1 MGKNKI
7 LIKFIVFLLGFSNL
21 SGQEL
26 AVKVLERVRENAFS
40 LENVYYKFEISSKFE
55 NNILPISGEFYVKQR
70 SYFIDTNEIDQ
81 IYDGERFYTIIH
93 ENKEII
99 ISTTNSSFFNFSPN
113 QIFNYFLTGFD
124 LKKQNI
130 SNEFDLIIAESKEKD
145 KIIYNLFIN
154 SNLSIER
161 IEMIEKETGEE
172 INKFLTLTYDYNLN
186 LPLTLFKFD
195 KEFYKDYIIVTENWK
210 YLTDTY

>member
-7 LIKFIVFLLGFSNL
+7 LIKFIIILLGFSNL
-21 SGQEL
+21 SAQEAAL
-26 AVKVLERVRENAFS
+26 EVLERVRENAFS

-55 NNILPISGEFYVKQR
+55 NNILPISGEFYIKQG
-70 SYFIDTNEIDQ
+70 SYFIDTNEVDQ
-81 IYDGERFYTIIH
+81 LYDGERFYTIIH

-113 QIFNYFLTGFD
+113 QIFNYFLKGFD

-130 SNEFDLIIAESKEKD
+130 SDEFDLIEAESKED

-154 SNLSIER
+154 SDLSIER
-161 IEMIEKETGEE
+161 IEMIEKETGNQ
-172 INKFLTLTYDYNLN
+172 INTFLTLTYDYNLN
-186 LPLTLFKFD
+186 VPFSLFKFELND
-195 KEFYKDYIIVTENWK
+195 YKNYLIVTEN
-210 YLTDTY
+210 

>member
-1 MGKNKI
+1 VGKNKI
-7 LIKFIVFLLGFSNL
+7 LIKFIIILLGFSNL
-21 SGQEL
+21 SAQED
-26 AVKVLERVRENAFS
+26 AVKVLERVKENAFS

-55 NNILPISGEFYVKQR
+55 NTILPISGEFYIKQG
-70 SYFIDTNEIDQ
+70 SYLIDTNEVDQ

-99 ISTTNSSFFNFSPN
+99 ISTENTSFYNFSPS
-113 QIFNYFLTGFD
+113 QIFNYFLKGFD

-130 SNEFDLIIAESKEKD
+130 SDDFELIVAESKEED

-172 INKFLTLTYDYNLN
+172 INRFLTLTYDYNLN
-186 LPLTLFKFD
+186 LPLSLFKFD
-195 KEFYKDYIIVTENWK
+195 IQSYKDYIIVTEN
-210 YLTDTY
+210 

>member
-1 MGKNKI
+1 VGKNKI
-7 LIKFIVFLLGFSNL
+7 LLKFIVFLLGFSNL
-21 SGQEL
+21 SAQED

-40 LENVYYKFEISSKFE
+40 LENVYYKFEISSKFK
-55 NNILPISGEFYVKQR
+55 NTILPISGEFYIKQG
-70 SYFIDTNEIDQ
+70 SYLIDTNEVDQ

-99 ISTTNSSFFNFSPN
+99 ISTENTSFFNFSPN
-113 QIFNYFLTGFD
+113 QIFNYFLKGFD

-130 SNEFDLIIAESKEKD
+130 SDDFDLILAESKED

-154 SNLSIER
+154 SNLSIEK

-172 INKFLTLTYDYNLN
+172 INRFLTLTYDYNLI
-186 LPLTLFKFD
+186 LPLSLFKFD
-195 KEFYKDYIIVTENWK
+195 IQFYKDYIIVTEN
-210 YLTDTY
+210 

>member
-1 MGKNKI
+1 VGKNKI

-21 SGQEL
+21 SAQEA

-40 LENVYYKFEISSKFE
+40 LENVYYKFEITSKFE

-113 QIFNYFLTGFD
+113 QIFNYFLKGFD

-130 SNEFDLIIAESKEKD
+130 SDEFDLIEAESKED

-154 SNLSIER
+154 SDLSIER

-186 LPLTLFKFD
+186 LPLSLFKFD
-195 KEFYKDYIIVTENWK
+195 KQFYKDYITVTEN
-210 YLTDTY
+210 

>member
-21 SGQEL
+21 SAQEA

-55 NNILPISGEFYVKQR
+55 NNILPISGEFYVKKG
-70 SYFIDTNEIDQ
+70 SFFIDTNEIDQ

-113 QIFNYFLTGFD
+113 QIFNYFLKGFD

-130 SNEFDLIIAESKEKD
+130 SDDFDLILAESKED

-172 INKFLTLTYDYNLN
+172 INRFLTLTYDYNLN
-186 LPLTLFKFD
+186 LPLSLFKFD
-195 KEFYKDYIIVTENWK
+195 KQFYKDYIIVTEN
-210 YLTDTY
+210 

>member
-1 MGKNKI
+1 MVKNKI
-7 LIKFIVFLLGFSNL
+7 LIKFIVILLGFSNL
-21 SGQEL
+21 SAQEP
-26 AVKVLERVRENAFS
+26 AIDILERVRENAFS

-55 NNILPISGEFYVKQR
+55 NNILPISGEFYVKQG

-113 QIFNYFLTGFD
+113 QIFNYFLKGFD

-130 SNEFDLIIAESKEKD
+130 SDEFNFIEAESKEED

-186 LPLTLFKFD
+186 LPLSLFKFD
-195 KEFYKDYIIVTENWK
+195 KKFYKGYIIVTEN
-210 YLTDTY
+210 

>member
-1 MGKNKI
+1 VGKNKI

-21 SGQEL
+21 SAQEE

-55 NNILPISGEFYVKQR
+55 NNILPISGEFYVKQG
-70 SYFIDTNEIDQ
+70 SFFIDTNEIDQ

-113 QIFNYFLTGFD
+113 QIFNYFLKGFD

-130 SNEFDLIIAESKEKD
+130 SDEFDLIEAESKED

-154 SNLSIER
+154 SDLSIER

-186 LPLTLFKFD
+186 LPLSLFKFD
-195 KEFYKDYIIVTENWK
+195 KQFYKDYITVTEN
-210 YLTDTY
+210 

>member
-7 LIKFIVFLLGFSNL
+7 LIKFIIILLGFSNL
-21 SGQEL
+21 SAQED

-55 NNILPISGEFYVKQR
+55 NTLPISGEFYIKQG
-70 SYFIDTNEIDQ
+70 SYLIDTNEVDQ

-99 ISTTNSSFFNFSPN
+99 ISTENTSFFNFSPN
-113 QIFNYFLTGFD
+113 QIFNYFLKGFD

-130 SNEFDLIIAESKEKD
+130 SDDFDLILAESKED

-154 SNLSIER
+154 SNLSIEK

-172 INKFLTLTYDYNLN
+172 INRFLTLTYDYNLI
-186 LPLTLFKFD
+186 LPLSLFKFD
-195 KEFYKDYIIVTENWK
+195 IQFYKDYIIVTEN
-210 YLTDTY
+210 

>member
-7 LIKFIVFLLGFSNL
+7 LIKFIIILLGFSNL
-21 SGQEL
+21 SAQED

-55 NNILPISGEFYVKQR
+55 NTILPISGEFYVKQG

-113 QIFNYFLTGFD
+113 QIFNYFLKGFD

-130 SNEFDLIIAESKEKD
+130 SDDFDLILAESKED

-172 INKFLTLTYDYNLN
+172 INRFLTLTYDYNLN
-186 LPLTLFKFD
+186 LPLSLFKFD
-195 KEFYKDYIIVTENWK
+195 IQSYKDYIIVTEN
-210 YLTDTY
+210 

>member
-7 LIKFIVFLLGFSNL
+7 LIKFIIILLGFSNL
-21 SGQEL
+21 SAQED

-40 LENVYYKFEISSKFE
+40 LENVYYKFEISSKFK
-55 NNILPISGEFYVKQR
+55 NTILPISGEFYIKQG
-70 SYFIDTNEIDQ
+70 SYLIDTNEVDQ

-99 ISTTNSSFFNFSPN
+99 ISTENTSFFNFSPN
-113 QIFNYFLTGFD
+113 QIFNYFLNGFD

-130 SNEFDLIIAESKEKD
+130 SDDFELIVAESKEED

-186 LPLTLFKFD
+186 LPLSLFKFD
-195 KEFYKDYIIVTENWK
+195 IQSYKDYIIVTEN
-210 YLTDTY
+210 

>member
-1 MGKNKI
+1 VGKNKI

-21 SGQEL
+21 SAQEA
-26 AVKVLERVRENAFS
+26 AVKALERVRENAFS

-55 NNILPISGEFYVKQR
+55 NNILPISGEFYVRQG

-99 ISTTNSSFFNFSPN
+99 ISSKNTSFFNFSPN
-113 QIFNYFLTGFD
+113 QIFNYFLNGFD

-130 SNEFDLIIAESKEKD
+130 SDDFDLILAESKED

-154 SNLSIER
+154 SNLSIEK

-172 INKFLTLTYDYNLN
+172 INRFLTLTYDYNLI
-186 LPLTLFKFD
+186 LPLSLFKFD
-195 KEFYKDYIIVTENWK
+195 IQFYKDYIIVTEN
-210 YLTDTY
+210 